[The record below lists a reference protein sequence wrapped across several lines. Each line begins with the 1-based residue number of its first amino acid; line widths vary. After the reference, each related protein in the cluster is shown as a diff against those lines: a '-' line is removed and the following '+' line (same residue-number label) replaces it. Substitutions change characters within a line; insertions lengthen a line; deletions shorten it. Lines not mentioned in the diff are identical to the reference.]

1 MNLLKLPKKNIFLY
15 NRKGETR
22 LYLFLAFIIP
32 FLIIWGIFAYFQIHP
47 FGDQQILVV
56 DLWHQYFPFFR
67 EEHEKLQ
74 NMDSLLYSWN
84 TGLGTNF
91 LSVMSYYAASPLN
104 LLSVFFPLESSRDA
118 MTLFLTVKMGCA
130 SLFFAIFLKHH
141 FGRNDISIAAFGL
154 FYAFC
159 DYMMGYYWN
168 LIWMDTFAL
177 LPLVVLGAVK
187 LVREGKFK
195 LFTITL
201 AISLVSNFYIGLFT
215 CIFTAM
221 IFLASVIINWK
232 NFKTALIRLGQ
243 MAGASALGVGLGA
256 FMLLPAFFALMLTN
270 SADNTF
276 PTVIEYYEEWLKMMS
291 NMIGFHEPTSKEGLP
306 NFYCGMFA
314 VILIGVFLIS
324 KKIKLREKFITV
336 AYLMFIVI
344 SCNMNVLNFIWH
356 GFHFTN
362 MLPYRFSFLFSFL
375 LAAAAYR
382 AFTVITDKASIFHVL
397 AMSVMTLFIT
407 LVSYRDQPETA
418 VMLSVIT
425 CVLYTAIVFIYER
438 KIINKRIMLGA
449 VSLVC
454 CAEMGYNAFIGV
466 QTVTT
471 TGYDYYPKNN
481 EQVEALLEKRS
492 DETTDLYRTE
502 LCDSYTINDPALYGI
517 KGMSQFSSTA
527 NVNVTRFLGSLGIQA
542 SDAGNRYYYYQS
554 TPIINSMFDIK
565 YLISH
570 DGFEADTEYY
580 STVAEK
586 GQVKLLENNSTLP
599 IAFAANKKVLN
610 YMGESGSYA
619 ANQNDLFSYA
629 SGVNKDV
636 LVQLNVAD
644 VGHKGLDVVKTEEGC
659 YNFTYKLT
667 TDGLDEC
674 YIKYNYEAQQDGPVY
689 ALVKFDH
696 TSGYKVSKNGSYL
709 HNMPDFKYNVIAAIG
724 SFKKGDRFTIYSDI
738 DKETSGSGKIF
749 VYQINNEVFNE
760 GLSKLRDGALNVTSY
775 DSTHI
780 SGDFTARKDGVLFTS
795 IPYDG
800 GWSAEI
806 DGEKA
811 EVRSIKD
818 ALCCIPVTA
827 GKHEIKLVYS
837 PPGFTAGCIISFTS
851 LILFI
856 AAWYVQ
862 GVYRKKHPVSS
873 EQQTYAAQESE
884 EIIETDGTEDTD
896 TAAVS
901 DSSAEQADDK
911 TALQVSD
918 NESPVENHDISD
930 IPDNDIKTEIE
941 TESMKDT
948 ENTTEKADGN
958 AES

>member
-1 MNLLKLPKKNIFLY
+1 MNLLKLPKRNILLY
-15 NRKGETR
+15 NRNGETR
-22 LYLFLAFIIP
+22 LYLFLAFIVP
-32 FLIIWGIFAYFQIHP
+32 FLIIWGIFAYFEIHP
-47 FGDQQILVV
+47 FGDKQILVT

-67 EEHEKLQ
+67 VEHEKLQ
-74 NMDSLLYSWN
+74 NFDSLLYSWD

-91 LSVMSYYAASPLN
+91 LSIMSYYAASPLN
-104 LLSVFFPLESSRDA
+104 LLSALFPLENSRDA

-130 SLFFAIFLKHH
+130 SLFFAVFLKHH
-141 FGRNDISIAAFGL
+141 FGRNDISIVAFGM

-177 LPLVVLGAVK
+177 LPLVVLGALK
-187 LVREGKFK
+187 LVKEGKFK
-195 LFTITL
+195 LFTISL
-201 AISLVSNFYIGLFT
+201 ALSLVSNFYIGLFT

-221 IFLASVIINWK
+221 IFLASVIVNWK
-232 NFKTALIRLGQ
+232 DLRTSLLRLGQ
-243 MAGASALGVGLGA
+243 MAGASAIGIGLGA
-256 FMLLPAFFALMLTN
+256 FMLLPAFYALMLTN

-276 PTVIEYYEEWLKMMS
+276 PTVIEYYEEWFKMMS
-291 NMIGFHEPTSKEGLP
+291 NMIGFHEPTAKEGLP
-306 NFYCGMFA
+306 NFYCGMLSL
-314 VILIGVFLIS
+314 ILMGVFLIS
-324 KKIKLREKFITV
+324 KKIKLREKLITV

-382 AFTVITDKASIFHVL
+382 AFTVLSDKPSIFHIL
-397 AMSVMTLFIT
+397 AMSVMTLLIT
-407 LVSYRDQPETA
+407 LVSYKDQPESA
-418 VMLSVIT
+418 VMLSVIA
-425 CVLYTAIVFIYER
+425 CAIYIAIVFIYNC
-438 KIINKRIMLGA
+438 KFINKKMMISA

-471 TGYDYYPKNN
+471 TGYSVYPKNN
-481 EQVEALLEKRS
+481 EQVEALLAKRS
-492 DETTDLYRTE
+492 DESTEFYRTE

-517 KGMSQFSSTA
+517 KGISQFSSTA
-527 NVNVTRFLGSLGIQA
+527 NVNVTRFLENLGIQA

-554 TPIINSMFDIK
+554 TPIINSMFGIK

-570 DGFEADTEYY
+570 DGYEADTAYY
-580 STVAEK
+580 TAVDEK
-586 GQVKLLENNSTLP
+586 KTVKLLENNSYLP
-599 IAFAANKKVLN
+599 IAFAASSRLLN
-610 YMGESGSYA
+610 YMGDSQSFA
-619 ANQNDLFSYA
+619 TNQNDLFKYA
-629 SGVNKDV
+629 SSLNEDV
-636 LVQLNVAD
+636 LVPMNVAD
-644 VGHKGLDVVKTEEGC
+644 VGHKGLDVVKTDEGC
-659 YNFTYKLT
+659 YSFTYKKS

-674 YIKYNYEAQQDGPVY
+674 YIKYNFEAQQDGPVY
-689 ALVKFDH
+689 ALVNFDH
-696 TSGYKVSKNGSYL
+696 TTGYKVSKNGSYL
-709 HNMPDFKYNVIAAIG
+709 HNMPSFKYNVIAAIG
-724 SFKKGDRFTIYSDI
+724 TFKKGERFTIYSDV

-749 VYQINNEVFNE
+749 VYQLNSEAFE
-760 GLSKLRDGALNVTSY
+760 KGFSKLREGGLNVTSY

-780 SGDFTARKDGVLFTS
+780 NGTFTAQNDGVLFTS

-837 PPGFTAGCIISFTS
+837 PPGFIMGCIISVSS
-851 LILFI
+851 LIFFI

-862 GVYRKKHPVSS
+862 GVYRKKRPVPETNTEKDDDKQPENEAS
-873 EQQTYAAQESE
+873 EQSEIVSDEEVSPEENEKNDLKDETASEST
-884 EIIETDGTEDTD
+884 ETSAD
-896 TAAVS
+896 TA
-901 DSSAEQADDK
+901 DDI
-911 TALQVSD
+911 
-918 NESPVENHDISD
+918 N
-930 IPDNDIKTEIE
+930 TEE
-941 TESMKDT
+941 KQDDT
-948 ENTTEKADGN
+948 VTEKAEND
-958 AES
+958 A